1 MNTRFKKETQNQN
14 MDFML
19 SKPISKVVSKMAV
32 PTVISML
39 VMSIYSLAD
48 MFFVSKLGTDASAA
62 VGIVFSILTMIQAV
76 GFMLGIGA
84 GSLISRSL
92 GAGNSEE
99 KDSIASVAFFA
110 SIIGGFFVLILGILF
125 KTEVMQFLGA
135 TSTILPYAKDFSHYI
150 LIASPIMCASFVL
163 NILLRTQGKP
173 HLSMIGLAVG
183 GVLNIILD
191 PIFIFGLKMGIGGA
205 AVATLI
211 SQSVSFLILLFIY
224 LRGQNFARIKISL
237 AIKGFSS
244 WFGKICGSGG
254 SSLLR
259 QGLVVIANVLL
270 NIHASTFGVAAVAG
284 ISITSRIFMVV
295 ISILFGLGQGFQ
307 PVAGFCFGA
316 KRYDRVK
323 SAYVFT
329 LTTSTIILS
338 IFAVVFFNY
347 ASYLVKIFQRDV
359 DVVKIG
365 TDAIRFFALSLPLLP
380 LSVITNMLFQASGKN
395 KEGMFL
401 SSCRQGIF
409 FIPLVF
415 ILPRIFGLTGLEL
428 CQPIANTLSA
438 LISIPFLIGYFKQ
451 KKAYSV
457 S

>member
-1 MNTRFKKETQNQN
+1 MNKTFKKESQNQN

-19 SKPISKVVSKMAV
+19 SSPIPKVVSKMAV

-39 VMSIYSLAD
+39 VMSVYSLAD
-48 MFFVSKLGTDASAA
+48 MFFVSKLGTEASAA

-99 KDSIASVAFFA
+99 KDSIASVAFFS
-110 SIIGGFFVLILGILF
+110 SIIGGFFVLILGIIF
-125 KTEVMQFLGA
+125 KTEIMQFLGA
-135 TSTILPYAKDFSHYI
+135 TSTILPFAEDFSHYI
-150 LIASPIMCASFVL
+150 LLASPIMCASFVL

-173 HLSMIGLAVG
+173 HLSMIGLAIG
-183 GVLNIILD
+183 GMLNIILD
-191 PIFIFGLKMGIGGA
+191 PIFIFGFKMGIGGA

-224 LRGQNFARIKISL
+224 QRGNDFAKIRIFL
-237 AIKGFSS
+237 AVKGFST
-244 WFGKICGSGG
+244 WFGKICENGG

-270 NIHASTFGVAAVAG
+270 NIHASKFGVAAVAG

-323 SAYVFT
+323 AAYVFT
-329 LTTSTIILS
+329 LVTSTIILLV
-338 IFAVVFFNY
+338 FAVIFFNY
-347 ASYLVKIFQRDV
+347 ASFFVKIFQKDA

-365 TDAIRFFALSLPLLP
+365 TNAIRFFALSLPLLP
-380 LSVITNMLFQASGKN
+380 FSVVTNMLFQASGKN

-451 KKAYSV
+451 KNANLV
-457 S
+457 

>member
-39 VMSIYSLAD
+39 VVSIYSLAD
-48 MFFVSKLGTDASAA
+48 MFFVSKLGTEASAA

-99 KDSIASVAFFA
+99 KDSIASVAFFS

-224 LRGQNFARIKISL
+224 LGQNFARIKISL

-338 IFAVVFFNY
+338 IFAVVFFSY